1 MYQAVASCF
10 AELLSARRYLCI
22 RVGSKAD
29 IHSATAN
36 VC

>member
-10 AELLSARRYLCI
+10 AEL
-22 RVGSKAD
+22 VSKAD